1 MNKSMHLIG
10 HSHVYVI
17 MMYGLENVKNA
28 HYLRPRYKIQ
38 SIMNHNNSPS
48 SFCAIV
54 GRNSRTKTTS
64 HFVKA
69 PANNAEI

>member
-1 MNKSMHLIG
+1 MIHCA
-10 HSHVYVI
+10 
-17 MMYGLENVKNA
+17 ENVKNV

-38 SIMNHNNSPS
+38 LIMNHNNSPS

-54 GRNSRTKTTS
+54 GRNSGTKTTS

-69 PANNAEI
+69 PENNTEI